1 MSAWLDNHVFNALP
15 LGSFLQQA
23 IANAPPRFWWA
34 IGGIVGLLVVASL
47 IGLLLARLRPGPV
60 VDNLNARIRAWWVM
74 TAVLAVSFL
83 LGKVAT
89 LVLYG
94 LLSFLALREFISLTP
109 TRRGDHL
116 ALCLCFYVAIPLQYW
131 LIGIEWYGL
140 FVMCIPVYGFLL
152 LPSVSALSGDTGQ
165 FLERN
170 TKIQWAL
177 MLTVYCL
184 SHAPALLLLR
194 IPGFEGQNLMLLLFL
209 LLVVQLSDVLQYV
222 FGKLFGKHLLAPAV
236 SPSKTVEGLVGG
248 GLAATAV
255 GAALWWITPF
265 TPLQAAW
272 LSLMIVTCG
281 FLGGL
286 TLSAV
291 KRSLG
296 AKDWGVMI
304 EGHGG
309 IMDRLDSVVF
319 AAPVFFH
326 VVRYTFQ

>member
-1 MSAWLDNHVFNALP
+1 MDTLPFN
-15 LGSFLQQA
+15 GFIRTA
-23 IANAPPRFWWA
+23 IAQATGKFWWM
-34 IGGIVGLLVVASL
+34 IGGVIALLVLAST
-47 IGLLLARLRPGPV
+47 IGWVLGRRRPSPV
-60 VDNLNARIRAWWVM
+60 VDNLNARINAWWVM
-74 TAVLAVSFL
+74 VGVLLVCFL
-83 LGKVAT
+83 VGKIAT
-89 LVLYG
+89 LVLYA
-94 LLSFLALREFISLTP
+94 LLSFFALREFLTLTP

-131 LIGIEWYGL
+131 LIGVDWYGL

-152 LPSVSALSGDTGQ
+152 LPAVTALQGDTED

-170 TKIQWAL
+170 TKVQWGL

-184 SHAPALLLLR
+184 SHAPALMLLN
-194 IPGFEGQNLMLLLFL
+194 IPGYEGQNLMLLFYL

-222 FGKLFGKHLLAPAV
+222 FGKLFGKHLLAPKV

-248 GLAATAV
+248 GLSAAAI
-255 GAALWWITPF
+255 GAALWWVTPF
-265 TPLQAAW
+265 TPVQSAL
-272 LSLMIVTCG
+272 LSLLIVLCG

-286 TLSAV
+286 ALSAT

-296 AKDWGVMI
+296 AKDWGTMI

-309 IMDRLDSVVF
+309 ALDRLDSVVF

-326 VVRYTFQ
+326 VVRYGFQ

>member
-1 MSAWLDNHVFNALP
+1 MSLSIASGQLD
-15 LGSFLQQA
+15 SFLQAA
-23 IANAPPRFWWA
+23 ITRAPMKFWWV
-34 IGGIVGLLVVASL
+34 IGGVIALLLVASG
-47 IGLLLARLRPGPV
+47 IGWLLGRRKPGAV
-60 VDNLNARIRAWWVM
+60 IDNLNARIRAWWVM
-74 TAVLAVSFL
+74 VAVLVACFV

-94 LLSFLALREFISLTP
+94 LLSFFALREFVTLTP

-131 LIGIEWYGL
+131 LIGVDWYGL

-152 LPSVSALSGDTGQ
+152 LPAVSALSGDTEH

-170 TKIQWAL
+170 TKIQWGL

-184 SHAPALLLLR
+184 SHAPALMLLR
-194 IPGFEGQNLMLLLFL
+194 IPGYEGQNLMLLFYL

-222 FGKLFGKHLLAPAV
+222 FGKLFGKHLLAPQV
-236 SPSKTVEGLVGG
+236 SRSKTVEGLIGG
-248 GLAATAV
+248 GLSAAGI

-265 TPLQAAW
+265 TPLQSAL
-272 LSLMIVTCG
+272 LSLLIVLCG

-286 TLSAV
+286 ALSAV

-296 AKDWGVMI
+296 AKDWGEMI

-309 IMDRLDSVVF
+309 ILDRLDSVVF

-326 VVRYTFQ
+326 VVRYGFQ

>member
-1 MSAWLDNHVFNALP
+1 MSGLTGNVPLD
-15 LGSFLQQA
+15 GFLQA
-23 IANAPPRFWWA
+23 AMARAPQTFWWVIGGVIALLILASA
-34 IGGIVGLLVVASL
+34 IGAE
-47 IGLLLARLRPGPV
+47 LARRKSGPV
-60 VDNLNARIRAWWVM
+60 IDNLNARIRAWWVM
-74 TAVLAVSFL
+74 VAVLAACFM

-94 LLSFLALREFISLTP
+94 LLSFFALREFISLTP

-131 LIGIEWYGL
+131 LIGVDWYGL

-152 LPSVSALSGDTGQ
+152 LPAVSALSGDTED
-165 FLERN
+165 FLARN
-170 TKIQWAL
+170 TKVQWGL

-184 SHAPALLLLR
+184 SHAPALMLLR
-194 IPGFEGQNLMLLLFL
+194 IPGYEGQNLMLLFYL

-222 FGKLFGKHLLAPAV
+222 FGKLFGKHLLAPQV
-236 SPSKTVEGLVGG
+236 SPSKTVEGLIGG
-248 GLAATAV
+248 GLSAAAV
-255 GAALWWITPF
+255 GASLWWVTPF
-265 TPLQAAW
+265 TPLQSGL
-272 LSLMIVTCG
+272 LSLLIVICG

-286 TLSAV
+286 ALSAV

-296 AKDWGVMI
+296 AKDWGEMI

-309 IMDRLDSVVF
+309 MLDRLDSVVF

-326 VVRYTFQ
+326 VVRYGFQ

>member
-1 MSAWLDNHVFNALP
+1 MNDTLRYLP
-15 LGSFLQQA
+15 LGGFLHQA
-23 IANAPPRFWWA
+23 IDRAPPKFWWV
-34 IGGIVGLLVVASL
+34 IGGVIGVLVTASI
-47 IGLLLARLRPGPV
+47 IGFILGKLKPGPV

-74 TAVLAVSFL
+74 SGVLLLCFL
-83 LGKVAT
+83 IGKVAT

-94 LLSFLALREFISLTP
+94 LLSFFALREFISLTP

-116 ALCLCFYVAIPLQYW
+116 ALCLCFYVAIPMQYF
-131 LIGIEWYGL
+131 LIGIDWYGL
-140 FVMCIPVYGFLL
+140 FVLFIPVYGFLA
-152 LPSVSALSGDTGQ
+152 LPAISALSGDTEN

-170 TKIQWAL
+170 TKIQWGV
-177 MLTVYCL
+177 MLTVFCL
-184 SHAPALLLLR
+184 SHAPALMLLR
-194 IPGFEGQNLMLLLFL
+194 IPGFEGQNLMLLFYL

-222 FGKLFGKHLLAPAV
+222 FGKSFGKHLLAPQV

-255 GAALWWITPF
+255 GAAMWWITPF
-265 TPLQAAW
+265 SPLQSAL
-272 LSLMIVTCG
+272 LSLLIVFCG

-296 AKDWGVMI
+296 AKDWGAMI

-309 IMDRLDSVVF
+309 ILDRLDSVVF
-319 AAPVFFH
+319 SAPVFFH
-326 VVRYTFQ
+326 VVHYAFQ

>member
-1 MSAWLDNHVFNALP
+1 MDTLDLNGFLRSALAL
-15 LGSFLQQA
+15 
-23 IANAPPRFWWA
+23 APQRFWWL
-34 IGGIVGLLVVASL
+34 IGGVIGLLVLATL
-47 IGLLLARLRPGPV
+47 IGTLLARSRPGPV
-60 VDNLNARIRAWWVM
+60 VENLNARIRAWWVM
-74 TAVLAVSFL
+74 AAVLLVCFL
-83 LGKVAT
+83 AGKIAT

-94 LLSFLALREFISLTP
+94 LLSFLALREFLTLTP

-116 ALCLCFYVAIPLQYW
+116 SLCLCFYIAIPLQYF

-152 LPSVSALSGDTGQ
+152 LPAVAALQGDTTG
-165 FLERN
+165 FLERT
-170 TKIQWAL
+170 TKVQWGL

-184 SHAPALLLLR
+184 SHAPALMLLK
-194 IPGFEGQNLMLLLFL
+194 IPGYEGQNLLLLFYL

-222 FGKLFGKHLLAPAV
+222 FGKLFGRTLLAPQV

-255 GAALWWITPF
+255 GAALWWATPF
-265 TPLQAAW
+265 SPLESAG
-272 LSLMIVTCG
+272 LSALIVLCG

-286 TLSAV
+286 ALSAV

-296 AKDWGVMI
+296 AKDWGEMI

-309 IMDRLDSVVF
+309 VLDRLDSVVF

-326 VVRYTFQ
+326 VVRYGFQ

>member
-1 MSAWLDNHVFNALP
+1 MK
-15 LGSFLQQA
+15 
-23 IANAPPRFWWA
+23 FWWV
-34 IGGIVGLLVVASL
+34 IGGVIALLLVASG
-47 IGLLLARLRPGPV
+47 IGWLLGRRKPGAV

-74 TAVLAVSFL
+74 AAVLVACFL

-94 LLSFLALREFISLTP
+94 LLSFFALREFVTLTP

-131 LIGIEWYGL
+131 LIGTDWYGL

-152 LPSVSALSGDTGQ
+152 LPAVSALSGDTEQ

-170 TKIQWAL
+170 TKIQWGL

-184 SHAPALLLLR
+184 SHAPALMLLR
-194 IPGFEGQNLMLLLFL
+194 IPGYEGQNLMLLFYL

-222 FGKLFGKHLLAPAV
+222 FGKLFGKRLLAPLV
-236 SPSKTVEGLVGG
+236 SPSKTVEGLIGG
-248 GLAATAV
+248 GLSAAGI

-265 TPLQAAW
+265 TPLQSAL
-272 LSLMIVTCG
+272 LSLLIVLCG

-286 TLSAV
+286 ALSAV

-296 AKDWGVMI
+296 AKDWGEMI

-309 IMDRLDSVVF
+309 ILDRLDSVVF

-326 VVRYTFQ
+326 VVRYGFQ